1 MNAAAL
7 TSDLAEAVDTA
18 DIKVVTF
25 KAVEPETEL
34 ERIAKA
40 HRLAIAKYQ
49 QRAADAGL
57 AMKADLGKLEA
68 DQKAETER
76 HEAEMAILAAR
87 MAETKAKAEKDMAAD
102 RKLVAS
108 CKAALT
114 ELGRA

>member
-7 TSDLAEAVDTA
+7 SSDLAEAVDTEL
-18 DIKVVTF
+18 KVVSF
-25 KAVEPETEL
+25 KAMEPETEL
-34 ERIAKA
+34 DRIAKA
-40 HRLAIAKYQ
+40 HRFAIAKYQ
-49 QRAADAGL
+49 QRSADADL

-87 MAETKAKAEKDMAAD
+87 IAETKAKAEKDMAAD

-108 CKAALT
+108 CKAALV
-114 ELGRA
+114 ELGRE